1 VAEFQFWF
9 NTGIGVGIPVVA
21 LLIRNAIEV
30 RAMGVES
37 ILKADINRIQVELIN
52 EYLKQTE
59 FRYHTEK
66 MEELNT
72 KRYADILGVTEKI
85 FAKLDHKADKP

>member
-9 NTGIGVGIPVVA
+9 NAGIGVGIPVVA

-37 ILKADINRIQVELIN
+37 TLKADINRIQMELIN

-66 MEELNT
+66 MEAINA
-72 KRYADILGVTEKI
+72 KRYADILGVTERI
-85 FAKLDHKADKP
+85 FSKLDHKADKL